1 MPATADLYEAMNT
14 QRAVRQ
20 WTDEPVPEAAIRR
33 VIEAATKAPS
43 GSNLQPWGFVVVT
56 DDGKRR
62 VLADAIRASFEQ
74 RFGGQRPDPERIE
87 DPAQRRMMRGAFRLF
102 DNFAAAP
109 VLIIPCLVSAQS
121 PAPEGLLVGSS
132 IYPSI
137 QNLMLAARAEGL
149 GTVLTTPQDG
159 IRDVLADE
167 FGIPE
172 EAVPVAIIPMGWPAV
187 PFGPVRRKPVDEFL
201 HWNTWSR

>member
-1 MPATADLYEAMNT
+1 MSATSDLYEAMNT

-20 WTDEPVPEAAIRR
+20 WTDEPVPESAIRR
-33 VIEAATKAPS
+33 IIEAATKAPS

-56 DDGKRR
+56 DDAKRR
-62 VLADAIRASFEQ
+62 VLADAIRTSFEQ
-74 RFGGQRPDPERIE
+74 RFGGRRPDPERIE
-87 DPAQRRMMRGAFRLF
+87 DPVQRRMMRGAFRLF
-102 DNFAAAP
+102 DDFAAAP
-109 VLIIPCLVSAQS
+109 VLIIPCLVAAQS
-121 PAPEGLLVGSS
+121 PAPEGLLAGSS

-167 FGIPE
+167 FGIPA

-187 PFGPVRRKPVDEFL
+187 PFGPVKRKPVDEFL
-201 HWNTWSR
+201 HWNGWSR

>member
-1 MPATADLYEAMNT
+1 MSATSDLYEAMNT

-33 VIEAATKAPS
+33 IIEAATKAPS

-56 DDGKRR
+56 DDAKRR
-62 VLADAIRASFEQ
+62 VLADAIRTSFEQ
-74 RFGGQRPDPERIE
+74 RFGGRRPDPEQIE
-87 DPAQRRMMRGAFRLF
+87 DPVQRRMMRGAFRLF
-102 DNFAAAP
+102 DDFAAAP
-109 VLIIPCLVSAQS
+109 VLIIPCLVAAQS
-121 PAPEGLLVGSS
+121 PAPEGLLAGSS

-187 PFGPVRRKPVDEFL
+187 PFGPVKRKPVDEFL
-201 HWNTWSR
+201 HWNGWSR